1 VGNVEAES
9 TNPFVRRQH
18 SGQSAVEP
26 TGNVE
31 GPEANPWDWS
41 DEKEVVV
48 SAPTTTTTAIGE
60 IYLKLDV
67 LSHYMLIVADSSS
80 SVTHQFPN
88 LNVSDSNTN
97 PWEVLNA
104 SKTSLQVQSAPPLER
119 KDSGNEAW
127 LSVPPARTPLTASLE
142 EPPTLI
148 NVEDARDSP
157 SWDDDEPEVCTTAVG
172 EKPKVEEEEN
182 AWQDVAGEAGRE
194 GIASASV
201 IAPRDDLPRD
211 DGGWETLDPTPQESG
226 VIDVSGEE
234 HRSRAVPPRPPN
246 LPPRRSTEDERPAM
260 PPRPV
265 EAANRATP
273 SQGRAGQEKETYEIK
288 KISWYDARSRSNPRI
303 SPILTQNANGP
314 CPLLALV
321 NALTLSTPP
330 ELNTVLIDTLRSRE
344 RVSLELLLNAVFDEL
359 MSGRRGDGTQEL
371 PDITDLYAFLVTL
384 HTGMN
389 VNPRFFPSAP
399 MNFTHDPRRSTSE
412 REEANPGTFEETREM
427 KLYGTFSI
435 PLIHGWLPPKSSP
448 AYAALARSAP
458 TYEDA
463 QNLMFREEEL
473 EQKLQNE
480 GLGFEDQATLEDI
493 STIKAFFVSSA
504 TQLTEFG
511 LETIQKSLAPGS
523 VAILFRNDHFST
535 LYKHPQSGQ
544 VLHLVTDMGYAGHEE
559 VVWES
564 LADVTGENCE
574 FFSGDFRPVGGAPH
588 LASPTENSEWTT
600 VQGRRGARDR
610 ASPRQSLGVQAQR
623 VDATP
628 SQPPQL
634 PNTEQE
640 DHDLALALQLQEE
653 EEERHRV
660 ETERRRRES
669 EMSERFIEQSSGSQ
683 RHTIPVICPGAV
695 NQRRSSIPT
704 FSPGACGGGGGRG
717 RGQGSTLNA
726 MPSATQENRPSIPP
740 RRGNTGT
747 STAPVNRAV
756 FEAGIDAPPPSYEV
770 AATEPSYEPPFNHPS
785 HPSADPGV
793 AAQRAEMAQAQPT
806 GRRTSSVATRPVQG
820 RAATSS
826 MAAMGSRASDM
837 LAEVQSQ
844 SGSGRRRSET
854 AEAAQQRRR
863 QGRQQAQQQQVE
875 GGKDKDCVVM

>member
-1 VGNVEAES
+1 
-9 TNPFVRRQH
+9 
-18 SGQSAVEP
+18 
-26 TGNVE
+26 
-31 GPEANPWDWS
+31 
-41 DEKEVVV
+41 
-48 SAPTTTTTAIGE
+48 
-60 IYLKLDV
+60 
-67 LSHYMLIVADSSS
+67 
-80 SVTHQFPN
+80 
-88 LNVSDSNTN
+88 
-97 PWEVLNA
+97 
-104 SKTSLQVQSAPPLER
+104 
-119 KDSGNEAW
+119 
-127 LSVPPARTPLTASLE
+127 
-142 EPPTLI
+142 
-148 NVEDARDSP
+148 
-157 SWDDDEPEVCTTAVG
+157 
-172 EKPKVEEEEN
+172 
-182 AWQDVAGEAGRE
+182 
-194 GIASASV
+194 
-201 IAPRDDLPRD
+201 
-211 DGGWETLDPTPQESG
+211 
-226 VIDVSGEE
+226 
-234 HRSRAVPPRPPN
+234 
-246 LPPRRSTEDERPAM
+246 
-260 PPRPV
+260 
-265 EAANRATP
+265 
-273 SQGRAGQEKETYEIK
+273 
-288 KISWYDARSRSNPRI
+288 
-303 SPILTQNANGP
+303 
-314 CPLLALV
+314 
-321 NALTLSTPP
+321 
-330 ELNTVLIDTLRSRE
+330 LNTVLIDTLRSRE

-371 PDITDLYAFLVTL
+371 PDVTDLYAFLVTL

-399 MNFTHDPRRSTSE
+399 TNLAHDPQRSTPE
-412 REEANPGTFEETREM
+412 LEEAIPGTFEETREM

-473 EQKLQNE
+473 EEKLQSE

-493 STIKAFFVSSA
+493 STIKAFFLSSA

-535 LYKHPQSGQ
+535 LYKHPESGQ

-588 LASPTENSEWTT
+588 AALPTDNSEWTT
-600 VQGRRGARDR
+600 VQGRRATRDR
-610 ASPRQSLGVQAQR
+610 APPRQSPGVQAQK

-628 SQPPQL
+628 SQPPQS

-669 EMSERFIEQSSGSQ
+669 EMSERFIERSSSSQ
-683 RHTIPVICPGAV
+683 THAIPPIRPGAV
-695 NQRRSSIPT
+695 NHRSS
-704 FSPGACGGGGGRG
+704 SVSASGPGARGGGGGRG
-717 RGQGSTLNA
+717 RGSMVNA
-726 MPSATQENRPSIPP
+726 TPSAEQENRPRIPP

-747 STAPVNRAV
+747 LTAPVNRSV
-756 FEAGIDAPPPSYEV
+756 FEAGVDAPPPSYEV

-785 HPSADPGV
+785 HPSADPG
-793 AAQRAEMAQAQPT
+793 ATAQRAEM
-806 GRRTSSVATRPVQG
+806 VATRPVQG
-820 RAATSS
+820 RAAT
-826 MAAMGSRASDM
+826 GSVRATDI
-837 LAEVQSQ
+837 LTEVQSQ

-854 AEAAQQRRR
+854 AESTQQRRR
-863 QGRQQAQQQQVE
+863 QGRQQSQQQME